1 MAPLGPACLSQNEF
15 LKWNPGVTGR
25 LRLAQPPRVAA
36 LRPARPWA
44 LGGVRGLAAGAFTGA
59 PRPLAL
65 PPPALASRLGWLVP
79 PSFRGGSL

>member
-25 LRLAQPPRVAA
+25 LRLAQSPRVAA
-36 LRPARPWA
+36 LRLARPWA
-44 LGGVRGLAAGAFTGA
+44 LGGRRERAGGWSLHCA

-65 PPPALASRLGWLVP
+65 RSSHIRFLTQVP